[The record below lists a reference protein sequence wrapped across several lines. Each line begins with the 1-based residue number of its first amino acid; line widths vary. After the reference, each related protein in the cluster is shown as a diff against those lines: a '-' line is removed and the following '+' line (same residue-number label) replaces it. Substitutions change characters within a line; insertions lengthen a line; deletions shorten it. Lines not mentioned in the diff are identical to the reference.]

1 MITLLITGVICIIY
15 SYLNYKII
23 YHIMDSTMDYAVLQ
37 ARVNELEREIQ
48 YLRTQNEELR
58 KEKEEIFYKWTKDDF
73 VDMFTIYSSNVD
85 ETYVLS
91 KDILSKY
98 WELWKEKFNEN
109 WSSSDC
115 HDQMMILLEN
125 LMEEYPFVTT
135 KNDSTIITTIE

>member
-1 MITLLITGVICIIY
+1 
-15 SYLNYKII
+15 
-23 YHIMDSTMDYAVLQ
+23 MDSNVDYAVLQ
-37 ARVNELEREIQ
+37 ARVNELERELQ